1 MYDQKNIC
9 EIVRKAEQEYTTG
22 VTKLGKYVDFN
33 LYENNEKIDA
43 YINSRHTSGLYD
55 SLGRE
60 KPFFNISIA
69 ARNIWY
75 RATDIDR
82 KNIKLKT
89 SKQKQYY
96 ESLLANIVLQDWM
109 RRINFG
115 QLLNDWG
122 RSLATYG
129 SSMVEFVEKDGMLY
143 CSVLPWNRLIT
154 DTVDVDNDVKIKIL
168 ELTPAQLRKNKSY
181 DKDVVKGLLNSLS
194 ARETTDKQQQDQKNQ
209 FVRVYEVHGELPL
222 SLLTDN
228 EDDCETY
235 VQQMHVVSFVSNGK
249 DSAGKTT
256 YDDFTLFKGREEKDP
271 MMITHL
277 IKEDG
282 RATGIGAVESLFES
296 QWMVNHNAKAIKDQ
310 LDIASKLIFQT
321 SDPNFVGRN
330 VLTDIENGDIFT
342 HAASQ
347 PLNPINNK
355 ADITALQG
363 YLSQWQMIGN
373 EIVGVSDAMRGQV
386 KAGAAWRQTEAL
398 LQESHD
404 LFELMTENKGLAIE
418 EMMRRYILPFIKK
431 KIDTAEEIS
440 ATLSGV
446 DLEQLDSM
454 YIPNEAI
461 RRVNKKILSRLLDE
475 NRITTPEEQMQMT
488 LEAGNNLKDQMSKY
502 GGQRFIRPSDIPDK
516 TWKEIFKNLEW
527 DIEVDPTK
535 ESRDSDAVLTTLTNV
550 FSTLADPNRRA
561 VLQTPEGKMVFS
573 QIMEEVGT
581 ISPVQLNKVPV
592 GQQPISQPNQE
603 VTE

>member
-1 MYDQKNIC
+1 MYDEKTIC

-22 VTKLGKYVDFN
+22 TTKLGKYVDFN

-55 SLGRE
+55 SLNRE

-96 ESLLANIVLQDWM
+96 ESILANILLQDWM

-115 QLLNDWG
+115 QFLNDWG

-129 SSMVEFVEKDGMLY
+129 SSMVHFVEKDGMLH
-143 CSVLPWNRLIT
+143 CSVMPWNRLIV
-154 DTVDVDNDVKIKIL
+154 DSVDVDNDVKIKIL

-181 DKDVVKGLLNSLS
+181 DQDMVKNLLDSLS
-194 ARETTDKQQQDQKNQ
+194 ARETTDKEDQDQKNQ

-222 SLLTDN
+222 SLLT
-228 EDDCETY
+228 EDEEDKETY
-235 VQQMHVVSFVSNGK
+235 TQQMHVVSFVATKEGE
-249 DSAGKTT
+249 

-271 MMITHL
+271 FMITHL

-330 VLTDIENGDIFT
+330 VLSDIENGDIFT
-342 HAASQ
+342 HAPNQ
-347 PLNPINNK
+347 PLTAINNR

-398 LQESHD
+398 LQESHS

-440 ATLSGV
+440 TILSGI
-446 DLEQLDSM
+446 DLDQIDSM

-461 RRVNKKILSRLLDE
+461 RKVNSKLKDRVLKLAEPNVEIPTS
-475 NRITTPEEQMQMT
+475 EEQMMMT
-488 LEAGNNLKDQMSKY
+488 QEANNGLKDAMSKF
-502 GGQRFIRPSDIPDK
+502 GGQRFFKPSDISDK
-516 TWKEIFKNLEW
+516 TWKELFKDLEW
-527 DIEVDPTK
+527 EIEVDITG
-535 ESRDSDAVLTTLTNV
+535 ESKDTDAILTTLTNV
-550 FSTLADPNRRA
+550 FATLADPNKRA
-561 VLQTPEGKMVFS
+561 VLQTPEGKFVFN

-581 ISPVQLNKVPV
+581 ISPVQMSKVSV
-592 GQQPISQPNQE
+592 GQAPQSEINQ
-603 VTE
+603 VNQ